1 MSLLTYWIVK
11 NSHILAG
18 TYFIFLKNVLYQT
31 WKAFKANFGP
41 QWKDRESKYQV
52 RQILTLFCK
61 LVAKVK
67 TMSEVL
73 QLQKSW
79 NKSNLKESGDG
90 VGAGNCFQRQSFTK
104 YLRQTHGKVQFLFL
118 VRFLQVLTKCL
129 FRVEDWA
136 LGNNCTKFWD
146 FTDIS

>member
-31 WKAFKANFGP
+31 WKAFKAKFGP

-52 RQILTLFCK
+52 RQILTLFCE

-104 YLRQTHGKVQFLFL
+104 YLRQTL
-118 VRFLQVLTKCL
+118 VFM
-129 FRVEDWA
+129 E
-136 LGNNCTKFWD
+136 KFSFCFSWD
-146 FTDIS
+146 FYKYWQNVCFGWRTGR